1 MNDGKGGKNMDRRQF
16 LTGVAVSAL
25 VAAMPATAFAATPP
39 DQLVIAVNMGSM
51 RGLDP
56 HEANQIE
63 SAEIL
68 ANLYDRLVYFEP
80 DGLDA
85 PLPQL
90 AESWAVSD
98 DGKTFTFTIRDG
110 VTFHSGNPLTA
121 EDAAWSLVRLVKL
134 GLAPAI
140 DLRQWGYNEENV
152 ESLIR
157 ATDAR
162 TLVVELPEAWSP
174 SLILGSLA
182 SSACSIVDRAFL
194 ADKEQD
200 GDLGRDYLQASDAGS
215 GPFSLRT
222 WRANDVMM
230 ADVFADYWNGA
241 PAMRRVIMRHMPESS
256 VQRLQLETGDLDVA
270 TRLSS
275 TDLDVF
281 EKAGTIDIQK
291 VQGFGFYYVALN
303 QKDEILSN
311 PQVREAFRY
320 LIDYEGLAATVMR
333 YYGHLNQNVIPQG
346 MPGYI
351 EDAPYK
357 LDIDRAKELLAQAGY
372 ADGFSKVLY
381 IGPGTPYFEF
391 AQSLQANAA
400 AVGIQLD
407 LQMGDYLSRFRERN
421 FDIFM
426 GRSGERLA
434 DPHSMLQ
441 SYATN
446 IDNSDGAPLSGLLA
460 WRSAWDVPAELQDLV
475 FAAARE
481 TDPAARAELYTE
493 VNRLYLES
501 SPALISSFERFDV
514 KAVSQRV
521 SGYIGHP
528 AWLTRWDKVTK
539 S

>member
-1 MNDGKGGKNMDRRQF
+1 MDRRQF

-25 VAAMPATAFAATPP
+25 VAAMPATALAATPP

-68 ANLYDRLVYFEP
+68 ANLYDRLVYLEP

-90 AESWAVSD
+90 AESWSVSD
-98 DGKTFTFTIRDG
+98 DGKTFTFTIREG
-110 VTFHSGNPLTA
+110 ATFHSGNPVTA
-121 EDAAWSLVRLVKL
+121 EDAAWSLARLVKL

-140 DLRQWGYNEENV
+140 DLRQWGYNEGNV
-152 ESLIR
+152 DGLIR

-200 GDLGRDYLQASDAGS
+200 GDLGRNYLQASDAGS

-230 ADVFADYWNGA
+230 ADAFADYWNGA

-351 EDAPYK
+351 EDAPYR
-357 LDIDRAKELLAQAGY
+357 LDIDKAKELLAEAGY

-400 AVGIQLD
+400 AAGIQLD

-434 DPHSMLQ
+434 DPHSILQ

-481 TDPAARAELYTE
+481 TDPAARAALYTE

-521 SGYIGHP
+521 SGYVGHP
-528 AWLTRWDKVTK
+528 AWLTRWDKVAK
-539 S
+539 N

>member
-1 MNDGKGGKNMDRRQF
+1 MERRQF
-16 LTGVAVSAL
+16 LTGVAMGAIA
-25 VAAMPATAFAATPP
+25 AAMHRTLAFAATPP
-39 DQLVIAVNMGSM
+39 DQLVIAINMGSM

-80 DGLDA
+80 EALEE
-85 PLPQL
+85 PKPQL
-90 AESWAVSD
+90 AESWTISD
-98 DGKTFTFTIRDG
+98 DGKTFTFSIRPG
-110 VTFHSGNPLTA
+110 VKFHSGNPFTA
-121 EDAAWSLVRLVKL
+121 QDAAWSLARLVKL

-140 DLRQWGYNEENV
+140 DLRQWGYDDTNV
-152 ESLIR
+152 DTLIR
-157 ATDAR
+157 ATDEQ
-162 TLVVELPEAWSP
+162 TLVVETPEAWSP
-174 SLILGSLA
+174 SLILASLA

-200 GDLGRDYLQASDAGS
+200 GDLGRAYLQASDAGS

-222 WRANDVMM
+222 WRANDIMM
-230 ADVFADYWNGA
+230 ADAFADYWNGT

-256 VQRLQLETGDLDVA
+256 IQRLQLDTGDLDVA

-275 TDLDVF
+275 TDLDVL
-281 EKAGTIDIQK
+281 ERAGTIDIQK

-303 QKDEILSN
+303 QKDDILSI

-320 LIDYEGLAATVMR
+320 LIDYDGLADTVMR
-333 YYGHLNQNVIPQG
+333 YFGHKSQTVIPSG
-346 MPGYI
+346 MAGFIDDMPYGLNI
-351 EDAPYK
+351 EK
-357 LDIDRAKELLAQAGY
+357 AKELLAEAGY
-372 ADGFSKVLY
+372 PDGFSKVLY

-400 AVGIQLD
+400 QAGIKLD

-426 GRSGERLA
+426 GRSGERLP
-434 DPHSMLQ
+434 DPHSILQ

-446 IDNSDGAPLSGLLA
+446 ADNSDSAPLSGLLA
-460 WRSAWDVPAELQDLV
+460 WRSAWDVPGDLQELV
-475 FAAARE
+475 VAAARE
-481 TDPAARAELYTE
+481 THQARRAELYTE
-493 VNRLYLES
+493 VNRLYLKS
-501 SPALISSFERFDV
+501 SPALITSFERFDV
-514 KAVSQRV
+514 KAVRKSV
-521 SGYIGHP
+521 AGYVGHP
-528 AWLTRWDKVTK
+528 TWLTRWDTVTK

>member
-1 MNDGKGGKNMDRRQF
+1 MDRRQF
-16 LTGVAVSAL
+16 LTGVAIGAL
-25 VAAMPATAFAATPP
+25 AVAMPVAAVAATPA

-80 DGLDA
+80 DELSE

-90 AESWAVSD
+90 AQSWEISE
-98 DGKTFTFTIRDG
+98 DGKTFTFVIRAG
-110 VTFHSGNPLTA
+110 VKFHSGNLLTA
-121 EDAAWSLVRLVKL
+121 DDVAWSLARLVKL

-140 DLRQWGYNEENV
+140 DLRQWGFNENNV
-152 ESLIR
+152 DGLIR
-157 ATDAR
+157 AIDAR
-162 TLVVELPEAWSP
+162 TLVLELPEPWSP
-174 SLILGSLA
+174 GLILGSLA

-200 GDLGRDYLQASDAGS
+200 NDLGRGYLQASDAGS

-222 WRANDVMM
+222 WRANEVMM
-230 ADVFADYWNGA
+230 ADAFPDYWNGA

-281 EKAGTIDIQK
+281 ERANTIDIQK
-291 VQGFGFYYVALN
+291 VQGFGFYYIAFN

-311 PQVREAFRY
+311 PKVLEAFRY
-320 LIDYEGLAATVMR
+320 LIDYDGLASTVMR
-333 YYGHLNQNVIPQG
+333 YFGHKNQNVIPSG
-346 MPGYI
+346 MLGFI
-351 EDAPYK
+351 EDAPYT
-357 LDIDRAKELLAQAGY
+357 LDIAKAKELLAEAGY
-372 ADGFSKVLY
+372 PEGFSKVLY

-400 AVGIQLD
+400 EAGIQLD

-426 GRSGERLA
+426 GRSGERLP

-446 IDNSDGAPLSGLLA
+446 IDNSDGAPLSGLLS
-460 WRSAWDVPAELQDLV
+460 WRSAWDVPKNIQDIV

-481 TDPAARAELYTE
+481 TDPAKRAELYAE
-493 VNRLYLES
+493 VNRLYLAS
-501 SPALISSFERFDV
+501 SPALITSFERFDV
-514 KAVSQRV
+514 KGVSKKV
-521 SGYIGHP
+521 AGYVGHP
-528 AWLTRWDKVTK
+528 TWLTRWDTVTK

>member
-1 MNDGKGGKNMDRRQF
+1 MDRRQF
-16 LTGVAVSAL
+16 LGGVALGAFA
-25 VAAMPATAFAATPP
+25 AAMPGSAALAATPQ

-80 DGLDA
+80 DALDA
-85 PLPQL
+85 PKPQL
-90 AESWAVSD
+90 AESWTVSE
-98 DGKTFTFTIRDG
+98 DGRTFTFTIREG

-121 EDAAWSLVRLVKL
+121 EDAAWSLARLVKL

-140 DLRQWGYNEENV
+140 DLRQWGYEESNV
-152 ESLIR
+152 ETLIR
-157 ATDAR
+157 ATDER
-162 TLVVELPEAWSP
+162 TLVLETPEAWSP
-174 SLILGSLA
+174 GLILASLA

-194 ADKEQD
+194 ADKEQN
-200 GDLGRDYLQASDAGS
+200 GDLGRAHLQAADAGS

-230 ADVFADYWNGA
+230 ADAYADYWNGA

-303 QKDEILSN
+303 QKDEILSS

-320 LIDYEGLAATVMR
+320 LIDYDGLASTVMR
-333 YYGHLNQNVIPQG
+333 YYGIKSQTVIPNG
-346 MPGYI
+346 LPGFLDEMPYS
-351 EDAPYK
+351 
-357 LDIDRAKELLAQAGY
+357 LDIEKAKALLAEAGY
-372 ADGFSKVLY
+372 PDGFSKTLY

-400 AVGIQLD
+400 RAGIKLD
-407 LQMGDYLSRFRERN
+407 LQMGDYLSRFRERK

-426 GRSGERLA
+426 GRSGERLP
-434 DPHSMLQ
+434 DPHSILQ

-446 IDNSDGAPLSGLLA
+446 ADNSDDAPLSGLMA
-460 WRSAWDVPAELQDLV
+460 WRSAWDVPRELQDLV
-475 FAAARE
+475 MAGARE
-481 TDPAARAELYTE
+481 TDPSRRAEIYTK
-493 VNRLYLES
+493 VNALYLEA
-501 SPALISSFERFDV
+501 SPALITSFERFDV
-514 KAVSQRV
+514 KAVSKRV
-521 SGYIGHP
+521 SGYVGHP
-528 AWLTRWDKVTK
+528 TWLTRWDGVAK

>member
-1 MNDGKGGKNMDRRQF
+1 MYRRQF
-16 LTGVAVSAL
+16 LAGVAMGA
-25 VAAMPATAFAATPP
+25 VAAAMYGSPAFAATPP
-39 DQLVIAVNMGSM
+39 DQLVIAINMGSM

-80 DGLDA
+80 DALNEA
-85 PLPQL
+85 KPQL
-90 AESWAVSD
+90 AEAWTISE
-98 DGKTFTFTIRDG
+98 DGKTFTFTIREG

-121 EDAAWSLVRLVKL
+121 EDAAWSLARLVKL

-140 DLRQWGYNEENV
+140 DLRQWGYNESNV
-152 ESLIR
+152 DTLIR

-162 TLVVELPEAWSP
+162 TLVVETPEPWSP
-174 SLILGSLA
+174 GLILGSLA

-200 GDLGRDYLQASDAGS
+200 GDLGRAYLQASDAGS

-222 WRANDVMM
+222 WRANDIMM
-230 ADVFADYWNGA
+230 ADAFASYWNGA

-256 VQRLQLETGDLDVA
+256 VQRLQLDTGDLDVA

-303 QKDEILSN
+303 QKDDILSV

-320 LIDYEGLAATVMR
+320 LIDYDGLASTIMR
-333 YYGHLNQNVIPQG
+333 YYGHKSQTVIPSG
-346 MPGYI
+346 LPGFLEDMPYS
-351 EDAPYK
+351 
-357 LDIDRAKELLAQAGY
+357 LNIDKAKELLAEAGY
-372 ADGFSKVLY
+372 PDGFSKVLY

-400 AVGIQLD
+400 KAGITLD

-426 GRSGERLA
+426 GRSGERLP
-434 DPHSMLQ
+434 DPHAILQ

-446 IDNSDGAPLSGLLA
+446 ADNSDGAPLSGLLA
-460 WRSAWDVPAELQDLV
+460 WRSAWDVPKELQELV
-475 FAAARE
+475 VAAARE
-481 TDPAARAELYTE
+481 TEPARRAELYAE
-493 VNRLYLES
+493 VNALYLKS
-501 SPALISSFERFDV
+501 SPALITSFERIDV
-514 KAVSQRV
+514 KAVSKRV
-521 SGYIGHP
+521 SGYVGHP
-528 AWLTRWDKVTK
+528 TWLTRWDTVSK

>member
-1 MNDGKGGKNMDRRQF
+1 MDRRQF
-16 LTGVAVSAL
+16 LAGVAMGAL
-25 VAAMPATAFAATPP
+25 AAAMPSVALAATPP

-80 DGLDA
+80 DALSE
-85 PLPQL
+85 PKPQI
-90 AESWAVSD
+90 AESWSVSE
-98 DGKTFTFTIRDG
+98 DGMTFTFTIREG

-121 EDAAWSLVRLVKL
+121 EDVAWSLARLVKL

-140 DLRQWGYNEENV
+140 DLRQWGFDESNV
-152 ESLIR
+152 DGLIR
-157 ATDAR
+157 AADAR
-162 TLVVELPEAWSP
+162 TLVLELPQAWSP
-174 SLILGSLA
+174 GLILGSLA

-194 ADKEQD
+194 ADKEQN
-200 GDLGRDYLQASDAGS
+200 GDLGRAYLQAADAGS

-230 ADVFADYWNGA
+230 ADAYAEYWNGA

-256 VQRLQLETGDLDVA
+256 VQRLQLDTGDLDVA

-281 EKAGTIDIQK
+281 ERAGTIAIQK

-303 QKDEILSN
+303 QKDDILSI

-320 LIDYEGLAATVMR
+320 LIDYEGLASTVMR
-333 YYGHLNQNVIPQG
+333 FYGHLNQNVIPQG
-346 MPGYI
+346 MPGFI

-357 LDIDRAKELLAQAGY
+357 LDVEKAKQLLAEAGY
-372 ADGFSKVLY
+372 PDGFSKVLY

-400 AVGIQLD
+400 AAGITLD

-426 GRSGERLA
+426 GRSGERLP

-446 IDNSDGAPLSGLLA
+446 TDNSDGAPLSGLLA
-460 WRSAWDVPAELQDLV
+460 WRSAWDVPTDLQDLV

-481 TDPAARAELYTE
+481 TDPARRAELYTE

-501 SPALISSFERFDV
+501 SPALITSFERFDV

-521 SGYIGHP
+521 SGYVGHP
-528 AWLTRWDKVTK
+528 TWLTRWDTVTK